1 LEARGWRGE
10 EEGWGKKG
18 VMNKTLYA
26 HMIKRNK
33 KKCKKQ
39 LRLGIKN

>member
-1 LEARGWRGE
+1 MGGGRWNGGE
-10 EEGWGKKG
+10 
-18 VMNKTLYA
+18 MTQTLYA